1 MKSRFVI
8 KVGNKKK
15 EEFKLRN
22 IVQTVAGRSK
32 KI

>member
-15 EEFKLRN
+15 KIKLRN